1 MILGVFLPFATAS
14 VLGVTSS
21 QTLIDGGDGWFFFG
35 YCNYC
40 NYFGIVRKNT
50 GVLAMGI
57 IAVLLIIF
65 EINDLSKI
73 AQENEFGY
81 LLERGSGFYLML
93 LSTIGLTI
101 AGIYGK
107 MTSRLH

>member
-1 MILGVFLPFATAS
+1 MFLAFVNSFFIAIIAIILGL
-14 VLGVTSS
+14 LG
-21 QTLIDGGDGWFFFG
+21 
-35 YCNYC
+35 
-40 NYFGIVRKNT
+40 KNT

-81 LLERGSGFYLML
+81 LLERGSGFYLTL